1 MNSISPADMLPA
13 ELAARL
19 SDSAIGSGFAAQ
31 TGCRIVAWEDGRA
44 ELALDI
50 EPRHLNRG
58 GTVHGGVLATL
69 IDVTGALAGLY
80 TGSADRIR
88 GAVTLSLNISYTGQ
102 VSAGT
107 LRAYGKVQSAG
118 RSVFF
123 SRTEVFDSAGH
134 PIAHGDAVNRYRRGS
149 EGATSHSSPIKE

>member
-1 MNSISPADMLPA
+1 MNSILPADVMVA
-13 ELAARL
+13 L
-19 SDSAIGSGFAAQ
+19 SKGAIGSGFAAQ
-31 TGCRIVAWEDGRA
+31 TGCRVVEWEDGRA
-44 ELALDI
+44 VLELDV

-80 TGSADRIR
+80 TGVPGELRK
-88 GAVTLSLNISYTGQ
+88 AVTLSLNISYTGQ
-102 VSAGT
+102 IASGT
-107 LRAYGKVQSAG
+107 LRACGRVQSAG

-123 SRTEVFDSAGH
+123 SRTEVFDAQGH

-149 EGATSHSSPIKE
+149 EGAPSHSFPVKG

>member
-1 MNSISPADMLPA
+1 MNSILPA
-13 ELAARL
+13 EIMAAL
-19 SDSAIGSGFAAQ
+19 SDGAIGAGFAAQ
-31 TGCRIVAWEDGRA
+31 TGCRVVEWEDGRA
-44 ELALDI
+44 VLELDI

-80 TGSADRIR
+80 TGVPDELRK
-88 GAVTLSLNISYTGQ
+88 AVTLSLNIGYTGQ
-102 VSAGT
+102 VSSGI
-107 LRAYGKVQSAG
+107 LRACGRVQSAG

-123 SRTEVFDSAGH
+123 SRTEVFDMQGH

-149 EGATSHSSPIKE
+149 EGVPSHSFPAKG

>member
-1 MNSISPADMLPA
+1 MN
-13 ELAARL
+13 E
-19 SDSAIGSGFAAQ
+19 SAIGRGFAAQ
-31 TGCRIVAWEDGRA
+31 TGCRIVAWRDGCA
-44 ELALDI
+44 ELELDI

-80 TGSADRIR
+80 TGSPEHPRK
-88 GAVTLSLNISYTGQ
+88 AVTLSLNISYTGQ

-107 LRAYGKVQSAG
+107 LHARGKVQSAG

-123 SRTEVFDSAGH
+123 SRTEVFDDEGH

-149 EGATSHSSPIKE
+149 EGASSHPSSLKE

>member
-1 MNSISPADMLPA
+1 MNSILPADV
-13 ELAARL
+13 AAAL
-19 SDSAIGSGFAAQ
+19 SEGAIGSGFAAQ
-31 TGCRIVAWEDGRA
+31 TGCRIVSWEDGCA
-44 ELALDI
+44 VLELDI

-80 TGSADRIR
+80 TGLADRQR
-88 GAVTLSLNISYTGQ
+88 KAVTLSLNISYTGQ
-102 VSAGT
+102 VSSGT
-107 LRAYGKVQSAG
+107 LRAHGKVQSAG

-123 SRTEVFDSAGH
+123 SRTEVFDAQGH

-149 EGATSHSSPIKE
+149 EGVPSHVLPEGSHA